1 MLDVIN
7 DKLKLVKLKN
17 HFASIKI
24 HSSWKQIGLGN
35 IHEGKNITHGIK
47 LNSKKF

>member
-7 DKLKLVKLKN
+7 DKLKLIKLKN

-24 HSSWKQIGLGN
+24 HSSWKQIGLWN
-35 IHEGKNITHGIK
+35 IHEGKHGLK
-47 LNSKKF
+47 LKSKIF